1 MLDSLAEQL
10 RKKIKTSLNNV
21 SEEEAEVEPAL
32 DESVIQQGEETLSGD
47 EDAEAIEGDG
57 KRLLHGGPMDEDV
70 EYYPPWYQP
79 REEVFDKPLEEAT
92 ESLDLQ
98 PLLEDL
104 VDSLLTEEPSEDD
117 PWNTMGGESKS
128 NK

>member
-1 MLDSLAEQL
+1 MEE
-10 RKKIKTSLNNV
+10 NV
-21 SEEEAEVEPAL
+21 F
-32 DESVIQQGEETLSGD
+32 
-47 EDAEAIEGDG
+47 
-57 KRLLHGGPMDEDV
+57 
-70 EYYPPWYQP
+70 YYPPWES
-79 REEVFDKPLEEAT
+79 REEVFDKPQEEAT
-92 ESLDLQ
+92 ESIDLQ

>member
-1 MLDSLAEQL
+1 MEE
-10 RKKIKTSLNNV
+10 NV
-21 SEEEAEVEPAL
+21 L
-32 DESVIQQGEETLSGD
+32 
-47 EDAEAIEGDG
+47 
-57 KRLLHGGPMDEDV
+57 
-70 EYYPPWYQP
+70 YYSPYREP

-92 ESLDLQ
+92 ESVDLQ

>member
-1 MLDSLAEQL
+1 MEE
-10 RKKIKTSLNNV
+10 NV
-21 SEEEAEVEPAL
+21 L
-32 DESVIQQGEETLSGD
+32 
-47 EDAEAIEGDG
+47 
-57 KRLLHGGPMDEDV
+57 
-70 EYYPPWYQP
+70 YYSPFYREP

-92 ESLDLQ
+92 ESVDLQ

>member
-10 RKKIKTSLNNV
+10 RKKINASLNNV

-47 EDAEAIEGDG
+47 EDADAGDEGN
-57 KRLLHGGPMDEDV
+57 RLLHGGPMEENV
-70 EYYPPWYQP
+70 LYYSPYREP
-79 REEVFDKPLEEAT
+79 REEVLDKPLEEAT
-92 ESLDLQ
+92 ESVDLQ